1 VLNNEVKPLGIKVT
15 IIEPGAF
22 RTNWATRTIP
32 VSADYEQS
40 VGAMI
45 RSRSATDGR
54 QPGDPARAAELIIGI
69 ARLDEPPLRLLLG
82 AAALESAEKAS
93 RARGAEA
100 DEWAAVSRSADFGAG
115 PPSEPFHGIDRL
127 SGQRVRHQK
136 VIEAPAPTPTLPR
149 ERGREIA
156 ARGEG
161 ALEPQPSLGQRGM
174 GSYQQP
180 RGSES
185 VRPMPQSVSAGDVVK
200 GFEVARDRYVTVDR
214 EELEDLAPE
223 RTRAIDVEQFVDAAA
238 VDPVYFDVS

>member
-1 VLNNEVKPLGIKVT
+1 VKQSSSWVGPIGRGAYAAAKWGVEGFSEVLAKEVGPLGIKVT

-22 RTNWATRTIP
+22 RTDWATRTMP
-32 VSADYEQS
+32 VSEDYEQS

-115 PPSEPFHGIDRL
+115 PPSEPF
-127 SGQRVRHQK
+127 RVRS
-136 VIEAPAPTPTLPR
+136 
-149 ERGREIA
+149 A
-156 ARGEG
+156 AT
-161 ALEPQPSLGQRGM
+161 
-174 GSYQQP
+174 
-180 RGSES
+180 
-185 VRPMPQSVSAGDVVK
+185 VSG
-200 GFEVARDRYVTVDR
+200 
-214 EELEDLAPE
+214 
-223 RTRAIDVEQFVDAAA
+223 
-238 VDPVYFDVS
+238 